1 MRRTLRRAAAAATA
15 IATAVSM
22 AACSSDDDSDGGSS
36 ADSAATSDGEFPTS
50 VDTKFGEIT
59 IDEAPQRVVALGWG
73 DAEIALDLGVQPVG
87 ASDWLGFGED
97 NDGISPFNDDSYDES
112 PEILDTEEVE
122 YEEIA
127 SLNPDLILDVRS
139 AGDEDTYETLSDI
152 ATTVS
157 VPEGSESF
165 TTTWEDQV
173 SMISTALGLPET
185 GDELIGEVNG
195 RIDEAKEANP
205 DWSDKTA
212 SVVTQFGDGWGAYV
226 AGDARMDLVTALGFQ
241 ENSEVA
247 DMAEDNFY
255 VDLSEENIDVTDSD
269 VVIGFPIG
277 SDTTEF
283 EESSGWNRI
292 GAVKDGRGIVA
303 DEELPASRAP
313 PTRCLRYHEL
323 QPAGGGHLLG
333 GLRAPRALALF
344 GMVDHPP
351 KRSGNFVLCAVEART
366 QVSSAPARNP
376 LTTTEGGSPR

>member
-1 MRRTLRRAAAAATA
+1 MRRTLLRAAAAATA

-283 EESSGWNRI
+283 EESSGWTRI
-292 GAVKDGRGIVA
+292 GAVKDGRGSGA
-303 DEELPASRAP
+303 DEELTRAFSLGTP
-313 PTRCLRYHEL
+313 DAMLYAIDEL
-323 QPAGGGHLLG
+323 QPQLE
-333 GLRAPRALALF
+333 
-344 GMVDHPP
+344 
-351 KRSGNFVLCAVEART
+351 EAT
-366 QVSSAPARNP
+366 S
-376 LTTTEGGSPR
+376 